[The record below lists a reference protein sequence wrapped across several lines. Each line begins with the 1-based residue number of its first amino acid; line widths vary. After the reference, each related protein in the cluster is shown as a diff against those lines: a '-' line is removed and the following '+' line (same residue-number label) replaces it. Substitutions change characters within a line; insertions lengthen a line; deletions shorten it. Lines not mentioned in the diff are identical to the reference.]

1 MAATWNPVD
10 AEIWA
15 CSLAF
20 ERYTA
25 NRPIL
30 GETKTINMAGERLLS
45 SWYGCAVATLLEM
58 SVESYP
64 SHCRFSTANLGLA
77 HECKA
82 NQEETTHE
90 VECTE

>member
-30 GETKTINMAGERLLS
+30 DETKTINTVAGERLVVVLWMCTCNS
-45 SWYGCAVATLLEM
+45 FRDERRILPLTLPLLYSEPRLGPGTR
-58 SVESYP
+58 S
-64 SHCRFSTANLGLA
+64 RFRRDDL
-77 HECKA
+77 
-82 NQEETTHE
+82 
-90 VECTE
+90 